1 MGMNLATWLKRLAD
15 HECDFTTFV
24 RHTREDWERLA
35 NTLIRRWRA
44 GGVSVEDVVQDLL
57 IAVEHFVPKFDS
69 SRGKTLV
76 AFVVFNACAAAKRE
90 LHRMRG
96 VSTSGSPDKR
106 KSPTVIPFE
115 FYTDCGR
122 IGMFRH
128 HSYMREEVDMIAW
141 RNASSLMPPPYRCIF
156 DAIETTRGDIDAA
169 VSVLNR
175 DAQFRARH
183 RILGDSDMLRMI
195 NDALTY
201 ASIVLEN

>member
-1 MGMNLATWLKRLAD
+1 
-15 HECDFTTFV
+15 
-24 RHTREDWERLA
+24 
-35 NTLIRRWRA
+35 LIRRWRA

-106 KSPTVIPFE
+106 KSPALV
-115 FYTDCGR
+115 YMDSDHS
-122 IGMFRH
+122 GMFMT